1 MFVCFGHACNIR
13 PFGWHASQCSHGF
26 ILKWHGKS
34 FWDLSHSFLELK
46 LIRYGWGISLVDV
59 GQVSKRLPM
68 SLKDKA
74 MWTLRCMPPKGSNVA
89 SMPKANKHDWGGF
102 LPHTVYTRAVHGSGL
117 CPTRTRPDFIGW
129 EKSLTRNRPG
139 QSFGSVGSGRIGFGS
154 VSVGF
159 GFAWV
164 ERNLTGFWPK
174 CGLISLDLV
183 RSNKIWPIFSYNYK
197 DQAEILMDLVEIC
210 L

>member
-1 MFVCFGHACNIR
+1 MWWIAR
-13 PFGWHASQCSHGF
+13 K
-26 ILKWHGKS
+26 ILNATDEQHEIVVGEKMLVKKWKDHWIWRQSWSAAGKN
-34 FWDLSHSFLELK
+34 W
-46 LIRYGWGISLVDV
+46 IT
-59 GQVSKRLPM
+59 
-68 SLKDKA
+68 A
-74 MWTLRCMPPKGSNVA
+74 
-89 SMPKANKHDWGGF
+89 
-102 LPHTVYTRAVHGSGL
+102 RAVHGSGL

-159 GFAWV
+159 GFAGV

-174 CGLISLDLV
+174 CGRISLDLV

-197 DQAEILMDLVEIC
+197 DRAEILMDLAEIC
-210 L
+210 LYRRT

>member
-1 MFVCFGHACNIR
+1 MEKKSTSIMFVCFGHACNIR

-102 LPHTVYTRAVHGSGL
+102 LPHTVYTRAVHGSV
-117 CPTRTRPDFIGW
+117 R
-129 EKSLTRNRPG
+129 
-139 QSFGSVGSGRIGFGS
+139 
-154 VSVGF
+154 VGF
-159 GFAWV
+159 VPDPDSTRLHRVGEKF
-164 ERNLTGFWPK
+164 NP
-174 CGLISLDLV
+174 
-183 RSNKIWPIFSYNYK
+183 
-197 DQAEILMDLVEIC
+197 
-210 L
+210 